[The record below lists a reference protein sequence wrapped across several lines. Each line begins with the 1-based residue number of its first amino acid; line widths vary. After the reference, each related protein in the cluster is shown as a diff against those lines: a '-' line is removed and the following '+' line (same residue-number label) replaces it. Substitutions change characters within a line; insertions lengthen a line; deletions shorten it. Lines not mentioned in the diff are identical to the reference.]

1 MNSFSVLTRM
11 LCCRF
16 VVRVAS
22 VMCLLGKHQVHN
34 QPKVPFSKK
43 KGEKPRVKRHMA
55 GFCLE
60 YIHACCQNSTPASC
74 QPSRCILTLSYIIDS
89 DNESG
94 YIYMSAFTSHNI
106 RSMHNHLSQYT
117 LTTPNGDLLDTPENF
132 NSRLRSCELALLERK
147 KKKKKNQDNVRQ
159 AWNQHEREP
168 GSSVG
173 KVCLRVVVKGLLL
186 LNHDFFLILHGRL

>member
-1 MNSFSVLTRM
+1 M
-11 LCCRF
+11 
-16 VVRVAS
+16 VRVAS

-106 RSMHNHLSQYT
+106 RSMHNHLS
-117 LTTPNGDLLDTPENF
+117 
-132 NSRLRSCELALLERK
+132 
-147 KKKKKNQDNVRQ
+147 
-159 AWNQHEREP
+159 
-168 GSSVG
+168 
-173 KVCLRVVVKGLLL
+173 
-186 LNHDFFLILHGRL
+186 